1 MQTWKG
7 FERHE
12 WLSCLLNRCSISDLC
27 FNLPPC
33 SPSSLYTLHPHI
45 RVSQIKGL
53 HPHHKLLV
61 EVGGWWAR
69 LELNANS
76 SQKAILWSDPPLSL
90 SIFLKLRSENTAGT
104 FCEVT
109 LSLLV
114 SKLTKFVL
122 KREKSAFFFND
133 VLSSDNTNFFSS
145 HIVYIF
151 ILLTFPWSSLAFAFT
166 GSSFQHVFYLL
177 MIMSL
182 HIFAY
187 QCWFGLSC
195 RGKQRSWSW
204 RTYALKT
211 TPTTAALP
219 LWEMFVGFL
228 TAASS
233 SDSPIRQVLN
243 RTIIYKHLHK
253 LALF

>member
-1 MQTWKG
+1 MG
-7 FERHE
+7 
-12 WLSCLLNRCSISDLC
+12 
-27 FNLPPC
+27 P
-33 SPSSLYTLHPHI
+33 
-45 RVSQIKGL
+45 VGIKC
-53 HPHHKLLV
+53 KLLSKSHFM
-61 EVGGWWAR
+61 ERSPAEPFYISEAPQWKLCR
-69 LELNANS
+69 HF
-76 SQKAILWSDPPLSL
+76 LWSNPLTA
-90 SIFLKLRSENTAGT
+90 SEQADKM
-104 FCEVT
+104 C
-109 LSLLV
+109 S
-114 SKLTKFVL
+114 L
-122 KREKSAFFFND
+122 KRKSAFFFIYFNY
-133 VLSSDNTNFFSS
+133 VLSSNNLFSS

-151 ILLTFPWSSLAFAFT
+151 TLLTFPWSSLAFAFT

-182 HIFAY
+182 HTFAY

-228 TAASS
+228 TAVSS

-243 RTIIYKHLHK
+243 RTAIYKQLHK
-253 LALF
+253 MAFV